1 MHPDDRL
8 LFEKSRPGMNAI
20 EAPRPELP
28 KGAESLDTASLLPAE
43 LRRQSATDLPA
54 VGQLD
59 LVRHYTRLSRKN
71 FAISTTFYPLGS
83 CTMKFNP
90 LINETVV
97 AEPGFADLHPYQNE
111 DDIQGA
117 LGLVFELER
126 YLAEIS
132 GLPHISLH
140 PAAGAHGELTA
151 LMVIREHFR
160 KIGEDDRRTVLIPDS
175 AHGTN
180 PASCTLCGFK
190 TVELKSNEDGLVDI
204 DDLKKKIEAAGPK
217 GIAAL
222 MITNP
227 NTLGLFERRIQEIAE
242 LIHSA
247 GGKVYMDGA
256 NLNALMGIS
265 RPGDFGVDIMHF
277 NLHKTFSTPHGTGGP
292 GAGPIGVT
300 DELEPYLPIPR
311 VVKDGER
318 FRFEENRPSS
328 IGRTRAFVGNF
339 GVMVRAYTYIRAL
352 GRAGIRRVGE
362 NAVLNANYLRVLL
375 GKHMAVAHPRLCMH
389 EFVLTARRLAK
400 EHGVKATDLAK
411 RLLDSGFHPPTIY
424 FPLIV
429 PEALMIEP
437 TETESKSTLDA
448 FAQAFG
454 QIIEEAQKNPEKL
467 HQAPTTTPVQRM
479 DEVRA
484 VKQPVLRWRRG

>member
-1 MHPDDRL
+1 MHPDDRV
-8 LFEKSRPGMNAI
+8 LFEKSRPDLSAVQTPKP
-20 EAPRPELP
+20 ALP
-28 KGAESLDTASLLPAE
+28 QNTSAHSIDQLLPTE
-43 LRRQSATDLPA
+43 LRRHASIGLPG

-59 LVRHYTRLSRKN
+59 LTRHYTRLSRKN

-83 CTMKFNP
+83 CTMKYNP
-90 LINETVV
+90 AVNETVV
-97 AEPGFADLHPYQNE
+97 TDPGLADIHPYQNE
-111 DDIQGA
+111 DDLQGA
-117 LGLVFELER
+117 LQLIFDLER
-126 YLAEIS
+126 YLSEIS
-132 GLPHISLH
+132 GLAHISLH

-151 LMVIREHFR
+151 LMIIREHFR
-160 KIGEDDRRTVLIPDS
+160 KQGDNERRTVLIPDS

-180 PASCTLCGFK
+180 PASCSLCGFK
-190 TVELKSNEDGLVDI
+190 TVELKSNSEGLVDI
-204 DDLKKKIEAAGPK
+204 DDLRLKIDSNPG

-227 NTLGLFERRIQEIAE
+227 NTLGLFERRIEEIAK
-242 LIHSA
+242 LIHGA

-311 VVKDGER
+311 VVQEGER
-318 FRFEENRPSS
+318 YRFEEERPHT
-328 IGRTRAFVGNF
+328 IGRTRAYVGNF
-339 GVMVRAYTYIRAL
+339 GVMARAYTYIRAL
-352 GRAGIRRVGE
+352 GRDGVRRVGE

-375 GKHMAVAHPRLCMH
+375 EKHLTVAHPRLCMH

-400 EHGVKATDLAK
+400 EHGIKATDIAK
-411 RLLDSGFHPPTIY
+411 RLLDLGFHPPTIY

-437 TETESKSTLDA
+437 TETESKATLDA
-448 FAQAFG
+448 FAGAFR
-454 QIIEEAQKNPEKL
+454 QIMEEAVSNPDLL
-467 HQAPTTTPVQRM
+467 HQAPVTTPLTRL

-484 VKQPVLRWRRG
+484 VKQPELRWRP